1 MRSNFKEIIFV
12 IGSLQVGGAE
22 TQLSMLATELVRRGW
37 TAHLFS
43 LEDSGPLRKTFET
56 GGVHVHIG
64 GYDSRAPR
72 WKKALLLAR
81 AQLRLIWLSLKLRPQ
96 VVHAFLPLTNFMG
109 ALAGRIAGIRVIVT
123 SRRALGTH
131 QDRHKWWPWFDRI
144 ANHCSTVIT
153 ANSLAVIEDTIRRDR
168 VDPGKVRLIY
178 NGLRLDGGDVFS
190 EARKS
195 VRESLGL
202 SENEVAL
209 VFVANLIPYKGHRE
223 LIEGFAVVYRT
234 HPEVRLFLIGED
246 RGIGSELS
254 VLAERLQ
261 VASAVKML
269 GRRNDVPSLLCGM
282 DIGVMASHEEGCSNA
297 LLEKLAAGLP
307 IVATRVGGNSEVLE
321 GMPGCVLT
329 DPKDA
334 NSLAVGISSLIGIEC
349 LPSSEAQLRAGKT
362 SKRFSV
368 ESMVRAHEELYKE
381 VSSNDFN

>member
-1 MRSNFKEIIFV
+1 MRSNPKKILFV

-43 LEDSGPLRKTFET
+43 LEDGGPLRETFET

-64 GYDSRAPR
+64 GYDSCAPR
-72 WKKALLLAR
+72 WKKILLLAR
-81 AQLRLIWLSLKLRPQ
+81 AQCRLIWLSIKVRPL

-109 ALAGRIAGIRVIVT
+109 ALAARMAGIGAIVT

-144 ANHCSTVIT
+144 ANRCSTVIT
-153 ANSLAVIEDTIRRDR
+153 ANSQAVVEDTIRRDG
-168 VDPGKVRLIY
+168 VAPGKLRLIY
-178 NGLRLDGGDVFS
+178 NGLNLDGVGIFS
-190 EARKS
+190 EARKP

-202 SENEVAL
+202 LEEDIAL

-246 RGIGSELS
+246 RGIGGELS

-269 GRRNDVPSLLCGM
+269 GRRNDVSNLLCGM
-282 DIGVMASHEEGCSNA
+282 DIGVMASYEEGCSNA

-307 IVATRVGGNSEVLE
+307 VVATRVGGNSEVLE

-329 DPKDA
+329 APKDA
-334 NSLAVGISSLIGIEC
+334 SSLAFGIGSLIGVEC
-349 LPSSEAQLRAGKT
+349 LPSPAARLRMDRV
-362 SKRFSV
+362 SNSFSV
-368 ESMVRAHEELYKE
+368 ATMVKAHEDLYE
-381 VSSNDFN
+381 QVSSHDS